1 MYYIIAYPETT
12 NHLNYNTVRG
22 FQRSF
27 LLDSADVRRAYVE
40 AHSLPF
46 QRWSAARPSSV
57 YRSCPSPHW
66 RDRLGNHPDGVP
78 ETGTNSTLPPAGH
91 EPEARA
97 PTSSDNGLDRLPFA
111 HIRGGQ
117 HTRASTPS
125 AHVQNVC
132 LQKAFCPQLF
142 ALSSTSAMIAEPI
155 ASLWKAFLSSV
166 VRPLPLPLWKR
177 KGGRGKVRG
186 QPPVRRPARTR
197 RTIAQPGLYPLAR
210 GCGPSV
216 RAPR

>member
-1 MYYIIAYPETT
+1 MYYIIAYPETI

-27 LLDSADVRRAYVE
+27 LSDSGDVRRACAE
-40 AHSLPF
+40 AYSTPF
-46 QRWSAARPSSV
+46 QQWSAARPSSV
-57 YRSCPSPHW
+57 YRSRPSQHCRRQFGP
-66 RDRLGNHPDGVP
+66 PDGVP

-97 PTSSDNGLDRLPFA
+97 PSSADNGLDRLPSA

-142 ALSSTSAMIAEPI
+142 ALSSTSAMIAEPV

-186 QPPVRRPARTR
+186 ATVREPTCTNTSDYCSARVVPTCR
-197 RTIAQPGLYPLAR
+197 RMRAF
-210 GCGPSV
+210 GPCS
-216 RAPR
+216 

>member
-1 MYYIIAYPETT
+1 MYYIIAYPETI

-22 FQRSF
+22 FHRSF
-27 LLDSADVRRAYVE
+27 LLDSVDVRRACAE
-40 AHSLPF
+40 AHNLPF
-46 QRWSAARPSSV
+46 QRWSAARASSV
-57 YRSCPSPHW
+57 CRSRPSQHCRRQSAPRW
-66 RDRLGNHPDGVP
+66 SPRD
-78 ETGTNSTLPPAGH
+78 GH
-91 EPEARA
+91 EFHAATCRTRARGPRSNLIGQRPRQA
-97 PTSSDNGLDRLPFA
+97 S
-111 HIRGGQ
+111 IRSHQGRAT
-117 HTRASTPS
+117 HPTRASTSS

-186 QPPVRRPARTR
+186 ATVREPTCTNTSDYCSARVVPTCR
-197 RTIAQPGLYPLAR
+197 RMRAFGL
-210 GCGPSV
+210 CS
-216 RAPR
+216 